1 MKRIQISIK
10 TFYGS
15 PFSPLP
21 IPLHL
26 HHDILPHSYI
36 PPSYHSAPALHL
48 QHPHPSPNNYRPAS
62 YLHHPIPHIAPP
74 TLHLL
79 HQDGVPPSL
88 YGGTFTPPAAP
99 PPFHTVITLLAHL
112 PHPDIFPV
120 LAHFP
125 YATLSLPS
133 DGGVALR

>member
-1 MKRIQISIK
+1 M
-10 TFYGS
+10 TFSLTPTSHYRTTQ
-15 PFSPLP
+15 PLLYIYSTP
-21 IPLHL
+21 IPAQTT
-26 HHDILPHSYI
+26 IVQRATSI
-36 PPSYHSAPALHL
+36 T
-48 QHPHPSPNNYRPAS
+48 QSPTSP
-62 YLHHPIPHIAPP
+62 PP

-79 HQDGVPPSL
+79 HQDGEPPSL

-99 PPFHTVITLLAHL
+99 PLFHTVITLLAHL
-112 PHPDIFPV
+112 PHPDTFPV